1 MLSEKRRRT
10 IARKFLEE
18 NFGKRVGNEVPK
30 MIIRELA
37 KLNNTEKA
45 IEMVA
50 KAFSHEFELWRSFD
64 SMDDGTNEA
73 KAFEVIYAPYI
84 STSGKQFIA
93 VSDSRKELNEIVER
107 VFPEDRRKYGFIEYE
122 RYGKYYIAYD

>member
-1 MLSEKRRRT
+1 MLREERRRT

-18 NFGKRVGNEVPK
+18 NFGKRASNEVPEI
-30 MIIRELA
+30 IIRELA
-37 KLNNTEKA
+37 KLENSEKV
-45 IEMVA
+45 IEMIA
-50 KAFSHEFELWRSFD
+50 KTFSHDFELWRSLD
-64 SMDDGTNEA
+64 SMDEGTNEA

-84 STSGKQFIA
+84 STSDNQFIA

-107 VFPEDRRKYGFIEYE
+107 VFPEDRRKYGFIEYD